1 MLNDDEFFKAEIKI
15 RNDLEEVRQCQ
26 ANRNKLHDSSDKSK
40 NNLKRIKL
48 STSIKKKFED
58 IAATLEDM
66 EKILTRQSKAKDSD
80 PKRIQKKSEIRIN
93 FSR

>member
-26 ANRNKLHDSSDKSK
+26 ATRNKLHDSSDKSK

-58 IAATLEDM
+58 ISATLEDM
-66 EKILTRQSKAKDSD
+66 EKILTRQSKSKDSD